1 MQTAP
6 MTASP
11 LGRRERKKHDTRRM
25 LRHAALTLAIEHGV
39 EAVTVEQITDAADV
53 SERTFFNHFER
64 KEDALLPE
72 TEMVGA
78 ELREA
83 ILSRPA
89 DEPVLQTLRFAI
101 GQSQL
106 VRDAH
111 LHRDRALAR
120 QRLIHDDPGL
130 LARQLAQAHDFETSL
145 VEALAARRGTDPD
158 DDLGAQLL
166 AALFG
171 GVVRIAL
178 RQWASDGGRLDD
190 LIDRALTRL
199 GAELDTPLL

>member
-1 MQTAP
+1 METAP

-72 TEMVGA
+72 TEMVSS

-89 DEPVLQTLRFAI
+89 DEPALQTLRFAI

-130 LARQLAQAHDFETSL
+130 LARHLAQAHDFETSL
-145 VEALAARRGTDPD
+145 VGVPARTMIGAHSCWPRYSAASCALHYVNGPATGAAST
-158 DDLGAQLL
+158 
-166 AALFG
+166 
-171 GVVRIAL
+171 
-178 RQWASDGGRLDD
+178 
-190 LIDRALTRL
+190 T
-199 GAELDTPLL
+199 

>member
-1 MQTAP
+1 MPAFP
-6 MTASP
+6 A
-11 LGRRERKKHDTRRM
+11 GRRERKKQDTRRA
-25 LRHAALTLAIEHGV
+25 LRRAALTLARKRGV
-39 EAVTVEQITDAADV
+39 EAVTVEQITEAADV
-53 SERTFFNHFER
+53 SERTFFNHFEC

-78 ELREA
+78 ELRQA

-89 DEPVLQTLRFAI
+89 DEPALQTLRFAI

-106 VRDAH
+106 VREAH
-111 LHRDRALAR
+111 LYRDRALAR

-130 LARQLAQAHDFETSL
+130 LARQLAQAHDFEA
-145 VEALAARRGTDPD
+145 ALAGVLATRRGTDQRD
-158 DDLGAQLL
+158 DVGAQLL

-171 GVVRIAL
+171 GVVRVAL

-190 LIDRALTRL
+190 VIDRALTRL
-199 GAELDTPLL
+199 GAELDAPLL